1 MSAMAKSPTSLSNL
15 LDGSLLPD
23 ILKGTFI
30 RRPNRFVIQCAVAG
44 GVLDA
49 YLPNPGRL
57 WELLLPGRTV
67 YLVPRAPG
75 SAGRL
80 THTAVAVERA
90 GVPLLLHTHLNNT
103 VAAALIGQR
112 RIPGLEDA
120 TIVRAE
126 AKVGHSRF
134 DFLLERG
141 GRPFYLEVKSCT
153 LVGNGIAMFPDAVT
167 LRGKR
172 HLEEL
177 AAMSRAGAPCG
188 VLFLVHWPHARYFL
202 PDYHTDLA
210 FARTFAEVREDLLI
224 KAVALTWRPDLSLAP
239 EIREVAI
246 PWETIEQEARD
257 SGSYLI
263 LLHIPR
269 PVKAQV
275 GGLGELPFAAGYYL
289 YVGTAK
295 VALTKRIERH
305 LRKKTAL
312 HWHIDY
318 LTGYAEKCTAIPI
331 RSSAALEHELAQA
344 VGRIADGCVASFGS
358 SDCACPGHL
367 FFFAE
372 NPLERQSFIDLIQHF
387 RIDRLEE
394 AICPGAE
401 KHPHGAAVQKG
412 SDARR
417 AKPEE

>member
-1 MSAMAKSPTSLSNL
+1 MNTMSKSPVPPPGL
-15 LDGSLLPD
+15 LEGPLFPH
-23 ILKGTFI
+23 ILKGIFI

-57 WELLLPGRTV
+57 WELFLPGRTV
-67 YLVPRAPG
+67 YLVPRTPG
-75 SAGRL
+75 SSGRL

-90 GVPLLLHTHLNNT
+90 GIPLLLHTHLNNA
-103 VAAALIGQR
+103 VAAALIGER

-120 TIVRAE
+120 TVTRAE
-126 AKVGHSRF
+126 ARVGHSRF

-141 GRPFYLEVKSCT
+141 GRPFYLEIKSCT
-153 LVGNGIAMFPDAVT
+153 LVGNRIAMFPDAVT
-167 LRGKR
+167 ARGKR

-177 AAMSRAGAPCG
+177 AAMSRGGTPCG
-188 VLFLVHWPHARYFL
+188 VLFLVHWPHARFFL

-239 EIREVAI
+239 EIGEVTI
-246 PWETIEQEARD
+246 PWETIGQEARD

-269 PVKAQV
+269 AVKAPV
-275 GGLGELPFAAGYYL
+275 GSLGELPFAAGYYL

-331 RSSAALEHELAQA
+331 RSSAPLEHELARA
-344 VGRIADGCVASFGS
+344 VGKIADGCVAAFGS

-367 FFFAE
+367 FFFTG
-372 NPLERQSFIDLIQHF
+372 NPFERQSFIDLIQHF

-394 AICPGAE
+394 TI
-401 KHPHGAAVQKG
+401 
-412 SDARR
+412 
-417 AKPEE
+417 